1 MNIPEATKLKI
12 HQLIAD
18 GRKLEAVKYV
28 KQQFGLALKDSLKL
42 VEALEREV
50 PLSGSSYQKRPF
62 ARTSFSGPDKV
73 FYILSRVFLGLA
85 VLLFTIGG
93 TMAYDTKEE
102 LNHAL
107 QLQGRVAE
115 FAYGSDGGSIP
126 VVEFTHKGKKQRVQG
141 SVASTP
147 PAYDI
152 GEPVKVFVIADEGY
166 EKIRIDGIFEL
177 WIGPIILTFIGTIF
191 LFIGG
196 GMYAV
201 SR

>member
-12 HQLIAD
+12 HQLIAE
-18 GRKLEAVKYV
+18 GKKLEAVKYV
-28 KQQFGLALKDSLKL
+28 KEQFGLALKDALKL
-42 VEALEREV
+42 VEALEKEV
-50 PLSGSSYQKRPF
+50 PFEGSGYQKRPF

-73 FYILSRVFLGLA
+73 FYILSRVFLGVA
-85 VLLFTIGG
+85 FLLFAIGA
-93 TMAYDTKEE
+93 TMAYDTNEE
-102 LNHAL
+102 LNHAM

-126 VVEFTHKGKKQRVQG
+126 VVEFTHKGKKQKVQG
-141 SVASTP
+141 LVASTP

-152 GEPVKVFVIADEGY
+152 GEPVKVFVITSEGY
-166 EKIRIDGIFEL
+166 DKIRIDGIFEL
-177 WIGPIILTFIGTIF
+177 WIGPIILAFIGAIF